1 MLRQAA
7 RNGSRAALAAF
18 GLPADDKT
26 AFAVGLGASH
36 SAESEGAMRGE
47 PADAGRRQ
55 RSVVDRA
62 FQRNED
68 DFATSSMPE
77 PGSVSP

>member
-18 GLPADDKT
+18 GLPTDAKT

-36 SAESEGAMRGE
+36 SAEAIGAERGE

-55 RSVVDRA
+55 QSVVDRA